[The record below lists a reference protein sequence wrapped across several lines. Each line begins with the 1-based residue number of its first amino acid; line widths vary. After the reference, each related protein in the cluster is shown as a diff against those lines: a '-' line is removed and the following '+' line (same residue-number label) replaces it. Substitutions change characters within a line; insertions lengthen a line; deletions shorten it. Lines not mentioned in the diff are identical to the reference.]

1 MTIIENFRKIV
12 RGLYADNLYKN
23 SFYLMLSNIVNGLLG
38 FIFLMIATRL
48 YSASDIGIYSAMFSA
63 ISLIIL
69 FSMTGGFG
77 NALIKLVPSA
87 SSLDKNKLVFSFLMI
102 SCFIVLLMSF
112 IFVFFIEIFS
122 SKLIFLK
129 ENLFYGFIFI
139 LFAIFSTIVAL
150 FNGIFM
156 AFRKTKYI
164 LVEQIVTNIGKI
176 ILLPLFVSFLYIGIF
191 YSTGIGTLLGVFI
204 SLFLLYK
211 ARLIIFK
218 LNISFDII
226 KKNFNYILTNY
237 FSSIASGLFGLLLPI
252 LILNI
257 LSAEMTAYFFLVWV
271 IFTLIRTFLMSTI
284 MSFFIEGSY
293 NMNEIKKNR
302 NKGLKSSLIIATI
315 SIIGVFLFG
324 KFVLSLFGETYLNS
338 LDLWYIFTISIYFF
352 VINRMYL
359 VELLIKKKMKETII
373 FNFLITIPAIIS
385 GTLLM
390 FYFGL
395 IGVGYGWLIGQAIGI
410 IWILARLKLSH
421 QISSEF

>member
-1 MTIIENFRKIV
+1 MKIIKNYKKIIK
-12 RGLYADNLYKN
+12 GLYADNLYKN
-23 SFYLMLSNIVNGLLG
+23 SFYLMLSNIVSGLLG
-38 FIFLMIATRL
+38 FIFLMIATRF
-48 YSASDIGIYSAMFSA
+48 YSPYDIGIYSAMFSA

-77 NALIKLVPSA
+77 NVLIKLVPSA

-102 SCFIVLLMSF
+102 SCFMALIMSF
-112 IFVFFIEIFS
+112 IFVFFMEVFS

-139 LFAIFSTIVAL
+139 LFAIFSTVAAL

-156 AFRKTKYI
+156 AFRRTKYI
-164 LVEQIVTNIGKI
+164 LIEGITMNIGKI
-176 ILLPLFVSFLYIGIF
+176 ILLPLFISYLYMGIF

-211 ARLIIFK
+211 ARLINFK
-218 LNISFDII
+218 LNINFDII
-226 KKNFNYILTNY
+226 KQNFNYILTNY

-257 LSAEMTAYFFLVWV
+257 LSAEMTAYFFIAWT
-271 IFTLIRTFLMSTI
+271 IFSLITSFLMSTI
-284 MSFFIEGSY
+284 TSFFIESSY
-293 NMNEIKKNR
+293 NMNEIKKNKD
-302 NKGLKSSLIIATI
+302 KGLKVSLIIATI
-315 SIIGVFLFG
+315 SIFGVFLFG
-324 KFVLSLFGETYLNS
+324 KFVLSLFGNAYLNS
-338 LDLWYIFTISIYFF
+338 LDLLYIFTISTYFF
-352 VINRMYL
+352 VINKMYL

-410 IWILARLKLSH
+410 IWILARLKLS
-421 QISSEF
+421 

>member
-1 MTIIENFRKIV
+1 MIITENFRKIIK
-12 RGLYADNLYKN
+12 GLYADNLYKN

-410 IWILARLKLSH
+410 IWILARLKLS
-421 QISSEF
+421 

>member
-38 FIFLMIATRL
+38 FIFLMVATRL

-352 VINRMYL
+352 VINRIYL

>member
-112 IFVFFIEIFS
+112 IFVSFIEVFS

-156 AFRKTKYI
+156 AFRRTKYI
-164 LVEQIVTNIGKI
+164 LIGGITMNIGTI
-176 ILLPLFVSFLYIGIF
+176 ISLPLFISFLYMGIF

-204 SLFLLYK
+204 SLFFLYN
-211 ARLIIFK
+211 ARLINFK
-218 LNISFDII
+218 LNISFNII
-226 KKNFNYILTNY
+226 KKNFNYIFVNY
-237 FSSIASGLFGLLLPI
+237 FSSIASAVFGLLFPI
-252 LILNI
+252 VILNI
-257 LSAEMTAYFFLVWV
+257 LSAEMTAYFFVARS
-271 IFTLIRTFLMSTI
+271 IFSLITAFLMSTI

-302 NKGLKSSLIIATI
+302 NKVLKVSLIIATI

-324 KFVLSLFGETYLNS
+324 KFVLSLFGEAYLNS
-338 LDLWYIFTISIYFF
+338 LDLLYIFTISIYFF
-352 VINRMYL
+352 VINKIYL

-395 IGVGYGWLIGQAIGI
+395 LGVGYGWLIGQVIGI
-410 IWILARLKLSH
+410 IWILARLKLS
-421 QISSEF
+421 

>member
-1 MTIIENFRKIV
+1 MKIIENFKKIIK
-12 RGLYADNLYKN
+12 GLYADNLYKN
-23 SFYLMLSNIVNGLLG
+23 SFYLLLFNIVSGLLG

-48 YSASDIGIYSAMFSA
+48 YSVYDIGIYSAMFSA

-69 FSMTGGFG
+69 FSITSGFST
-77 NALIKLVPSA
+77 AIIKLVPSA
-87 SSLDKNKLVFSFLMI
+87 SSSDKNKLVFSFLMI
-102 SCFIVLLMSF
+102 SCFMALIMSF
-112 IFVFFIEIFS
+112 IFVSFIEVFS

-139 LFAIFSTIVAL
+139 LFVIFSTVAAL

-156 AFRKTKYI
+156 AFNRTKYI
-164 LVEQIVTNIGKI
+164 LIGGITMNIGKI
-176 ILLPLFVSFLYIGIF
+176 ILLPLFISYLYMGIF

-211 ARLIIFK
+211 AKLINFK
-218 LNISFDII
+218 LNINFNII

-237 FSSIASGLFGLLLPI
+237 FSSIASGLFCLLLPI

-257 LSAEMTAYFFLVWV
+257 LSAEMTAYFFIAWA
-271 IFTLIRTFLMSTI
+271 IFSLITGFLMSTI

-302 NKGLKSSLIIATI
+302 NKGLKVSLIIATI
-315 SIIGVFLFG
+315 SILSVFLFG
-324 KFVLSLFGETYLNS
+324 KFIFSLFGEAYLNS
-338 LDLWYIFTISIYFF
+338 LDLLYIFTISIYFF
-352 VINRMYL
+352 VINKIYL

-390 FYFGL
+390 LYFGL
-395 IGVGYGWLIGQAIGI
+395 MGVGYGWLIGQAIGI
-410 IWILARLKLSH
+410 IWILARLKLS
-421 QISSEF
+421 